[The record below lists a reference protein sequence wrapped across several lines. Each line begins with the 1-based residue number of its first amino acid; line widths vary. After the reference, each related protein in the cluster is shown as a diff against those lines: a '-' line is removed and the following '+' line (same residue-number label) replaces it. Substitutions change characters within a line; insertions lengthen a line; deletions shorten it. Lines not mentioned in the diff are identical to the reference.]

1 MMAQKEK
8 TPLELS
14 EELLPLTFLSRDALI
29 EAGLRSRDISHAVAA
44 GELIRL
50 RNGRYVRTGLHADI
64 LRAGKLGA
72 RLDCLSLLRAMGVFV
87 YTHEKLHVQVDANA
101 ARLPTP
107 DDDVT
112 RHWRTT
118 SHDRAHLCADVV
130 GALAQS
136 FRCQGLREA
145 IATLDSAWHH
155 GIVDDEKNSAVF
167 ALLPRRYQRLRTL
180 LDKRAESGPE
190 TLMRLMLRGI
200 GCRFDVQVK
209 IRGVGRVD
217 FVVDGW
223 LIIECDSKAHHEG
236 WEKQKEDRARDMA
249 AAALGYT
256 TIRPLAEDIL
266 YRPDHVLT
274 LLKAVVA
281 HPPLRQGVQN
291 SGHRAHRRIRTV
303 AKRRRAA
310 RSPEF

>member
-1 MMAQKEK
+1 MAQKEK
-8 TPLELS
+8 TPFELS

-29 EAGLRSRDISHAVAA
+29 EAGLRSRDISHGVAA

-50 RNGRYVRTGLHADI
+50 RKGRYVRTGLHAD
-64 LRAGKLGA
+64 LLKAGRLGG
-72 RLDCLSLLRAMGVFV
+72 RLDCLSLLRALGVFV
-87 YTHEKLHVQVDANA
+87 HTHDKTHIQVEDGST
-101 ARLPTP
+101 RLPTAGKE
-107 DDDVT
+107 VV
-112 RHWRTT
+112 RHWR
-118 SHDRAHLCADVV
+118 SSSCERQNLCADVV
-130 GALAQS
+130 EALAQS

-155 GIVDDEKNSAVF
+155 GIVDDEKIDAVF
-167 ALLPRRYQRLRTL
+167 ALLPRRYQRLRAL
-180 LDKRAESGPE
+180 LDERAESGPE

-200 GCRFDVQVK
+200 RCRFDVQVK

-223 LIIECDSKAHHEG
+223 LIIECDSKKYHEG

-266 YRPDHVLT
+266 YRSDHVLT
-274 LLKAVVA
+274 LLKAVIA
-281 HPPLRQGVQN
+281 HPPLRPCVQN
-291 SGHRAHRRIRTV
+291 SARPAR
-303 AKRRRAA
+303 RRRAGA
-310 RSPEF
+310 RSTSGPLRSAEF